1 MRAGKLRRRQVLG
14 YLAAGA
20 SGLTA
25 DSLGRTASAAAA
37 FKSGEVG
44 RSDLKVIDFHSHFVG
59 SAFTPVAGAAAP
71 PAQRDRFREVNR
83 KLANREALLAS
94 IEEAGITAR
103 IVNTPL
109 EFIRSADVE
118 VDSSM
123 VQRINDQLAKLVR
136 DHPDR
141 LYGLATVDAYSGDDG
156 ARELARAVRDLGLRG
171 VFVESARGDLLLD
184 APQARPTL
192 AMAASLGVP
201 VFVHPINDQQLR
213 QRFGRYGRRGSMF
226 SRGTINAA
234 ALIALL
240 ESGTFD
246 KLPGLQ
252 VVVTT
257 LALGA
262 LLLTGAFG
270 DEAQI
275 RRDAPELARRHVY
288 VDTMGLN
295 PLLIRSAVDLLGP
308 DHVLAGTDWPI
319 FSEKAVADRLQ
330 RALTACGLDA
340 DEQRLVASENALRLL
355 GVGK

>member
-1 MRAGKLRRRQVLG
+1 MRSGKFQRRQVLG

-20 SGLTA
+20 TGLTA
-25 DSLGRTASAAAA
+25 GSHRRTASAAAA
-37 FKSGEVG
+37 SGNGEAS
-44 RSDLKVIDFHSHFVG
+44 RPDLHVIDFHSHFVG
-59 SAFTPVAGAAAP
+59 PAFTPVAGAAAP
-71 PAQRDRFREVNR
+71 PAQREHFREVNR
-83 KLANREALLAS
+83 KLASRQALLAS
-94 IEEAGITAR
+94 IEEAGIAAR

-109 EFIRSADVE
+109 EFIRSADNE
-118 VDSSM
+118 VDTSM
-123 VQRINDQLAKLVR
+123 VQRINDQLAELVS
-136 DHPDR
+136 DHPGQ
-141 LYGLATVDAYSGDDG
+141 LYGLATVDAYSDDDG
-156 ARELARAVRDLGLRG
+156 ARELSRAVRDLGLRG
-171 VFVESARGDLLLD
+171 AFVESAKGDLLLD

-201 VFVHPINDQQLR
+201 VFVHPINDQKLR
-213 QRFGRYGRRGSMF
+213 QRFWRYGRRGSMF

-234 ALIALL
+234 ALLALL

-246 KLPGLQ
+246 ELPGLR

-257 LALGA
+257 LAIGA
-262 LLLTGAFG
+262 VLLTGAFG
-270 DEAQI
+270 DGAQI

-295 PLLIRSAVDLLGP
+295 PVLIRSVVDLLGP

-340 DEQRLVASENALRLL
+340 AEQRMVASDNALRLL
-355 GVGK
+355 GVEK

>member
-1 MRAGKLRRRQVLG
+1 MSSGKPQRRQVLG

-20 SGLTA
+20 AGLA
-25 DSLGRTASAAAA
+25 AGSHGRTVSAAAA
-37 FKSGEVG
+37 SHGEASGLELRV
-44 RSDLKVIDFHSHFVG
+44 VDFHSHFVG
-59 SAFTPVAGAAAP
+59 PAFTPVAGAAAP
-71 PAQRDRFREVNR
+71 PAQRDFFREINR
-83 KLANREALLAS
+83 KLASREALLAS
-94 IEEAGITAR
+94 IEEAGITGR

-109 EFIRSADVE
+109 EFIRSADVR
-118 VDSSM
+118 VDTSL
-123 VQRINDQLAKLVR
+123 VQRINDHLAELVR
-136 DHPDR
+136 DHPGQ
-141 LYGLATVDAYSGDDG
+141 LYGLATVDAYSGDDA
-156 ARELARAVRDLGLRG
+156 ARELSRAVRDLGLRG
-171 VFVESARGDLLLD
+171 VFVESAKGDLLLD

-240 ESGTFD
+240 ESGTFEE
-246 KLPGLQ
+246 LPGLR

-257 LALGA
+257 LAIGGV
-262 LLLTGAFG
+262 LLAGAFG
-270 DEAQI
+270 DGAQI

-295 PLLIRSAVDLLGP
+295 PVLIRSAVDLLGA

-340 DEQRLVASENALRLL
+340 AEQRMVAGGNALRLL
-355 GVGK
+355 GVEK